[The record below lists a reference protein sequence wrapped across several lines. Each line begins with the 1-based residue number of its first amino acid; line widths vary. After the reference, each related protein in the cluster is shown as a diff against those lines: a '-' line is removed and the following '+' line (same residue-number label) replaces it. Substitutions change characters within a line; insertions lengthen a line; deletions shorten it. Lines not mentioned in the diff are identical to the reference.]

1 MKNVKN
7 KIIIAILLV
16 LVLASVTLNI
26 FVGTADISFGD
37 SLKIL
42 FGESDGSPEY
52 MIIHTIRLPRALLSA
67 ILGGALALSGYLLQT
82 YFENPLAGPFVLGI
96 SSGAKTFVA
105 LYLVFLAAKI
115 GFSSSLLMVIFSFA
129 GALLTTLLLI
139 LIARKVK
146 NMETLLIAGVMI
158 GYITTAIT
166 DLIVTFAS
174 DSNIVNLHDW
184 SKGSF
189 SGAKLSDVKIC
200 FVLTIILLIMAVLL
214 VKPIGALRLG
224 ESYAFSMGVN
234 VKVLR
239 IAVILISSL
248 LSAEVVAFAGPISFV
263 GIAVPCLIRLI
274 MKTDRPSIMISCSFL
289 LGSAFVGFSDLLA
302 RTAFAP
308 VEMNISTVTAIFG
321 APVVIFMLLRRKR

>member
-7 KIIIAILLV
+7 KIIIAILLL
-16 LVLASVTLNI
+16 LVLLSIALNI
-26 FVGTADISFGD
+26 FVGTADIGFGD

-42 FGESDGSPEY
+42 FDESDGSPEY

-105 LYLVFLAAKI
+105 LYLVFFVAKL
-115 GFSSSLLMVIFSFA
+115 GFSSSAFLIMSSFI
-129 GALLTTLLLI
+129 GAILTTFLLI

-158 GYITTAIT
+158 GYITSAIT
-166 DLIVTFAS
+166 DFIVTFAS
-174 DSNIVNLHDW
+174 DSNIVSLRDW

-189 SGAKLSDVKIC
+189 SGAKISDVKIC
-200 FVLTIILLIMAVLL
+200 LVLTAILIVLSILL

-224 ESYAFSMGVN
+224 ESYAFSMGVI
-234 VKVLR
+234 VKALR
-239 IAVILISSL
+239 IAVIMISSL

-274 MKTDRPSIMISCSFL
+274 MKTDRPGVMIPCSFL
-289 LGSAFVGFSDLLA
+289 LGSAFVGFSDLIA
-302 RTAFAP
+302 RTAFSP

-321 APVVIFMLLRRKR
+321 APVVIFMLLRRKK

>member
-1 MKNVKN
+1 MNKKN
-7 KIIIAILLV
+7 KLIILILIILV
-16 LVLASVTLNI
+16 FASITLNI
-26 FVGTADISFGD
+26 FVGSADIKFID
-37 SLKIL
+37 AVKLL
-42 FGESDGSPEY
+42 FSGSDGSPEY

-105 LYLVFLAAKI
+105 LYLVFLAARI
-115 GFSSSLLMVIFSFA
+115 GFSSSILLVLSSFI
-129 GALLTTLLLI
+129 GAMLTTFVLI

-166 DLIVTFAS
+166 DLIVSFAS
-174 DSNIVNLHDW
+174 DSNIVNLRDW

-200 FVLTIILLIMAVLL
+200 FVMTIILLILSILL

-234 VKVLR
+234 VKALR
-239 IAVILISSL
+239 IGVILISSL
-248 LSAEVVAFAGPISFV
+248 LSAEVVAYAGPISFV

-274 MKTDRPSIMISCSFL
+274 MKTDRPSIMIPCSLL
-289 LGSAFVGFSDLLA
+289 LGSAFVGFSDLIA
-302 RTAFAP
+302 RAAFAP

-321 APVVIFMLLRRKR
+321 APVVIFMLLRRKH

>member
-1 MKNVKN
+1 
-7 KIIIAILLV
+7 
-16 LVLASVTLNI
+16 
-26 FVGTADISFGD
+26 
-37 SLKIL
+37 
-42 FGESDGSPEY
+42 

-105 LYLVFLAAKI
+105 LYLVFLAARI
-115 GFSSSLLMVIFSFA
+115 GFSSSILLVLSSFI
-129 GALLTTLLLI
+129 GAMLTTFVLI

-174 DSNIVNLHDW
+174 DSNIVNLRDW

-200 FVLTIILLIMAVLL
+200 FVMTIILLILSILL

-234 VKVLR
+234 VKALR
-239 IAVILISSL
+239 IGVILISSL
-248 LSAEVVAFAGPISFV
+248 LSAEVVAYAGPISFV

-274 MKTDRPSIMISCSFL
+274 MKTDRPSIMIPCSFL
-289 LGSAFVGFSDLLA
+289 LGSAFVGFSDLIA
-302 RTAFAP
+302 RAAFAP

-321 APVVIFMLLRRKR
+321 APVVIFMLLRRKH